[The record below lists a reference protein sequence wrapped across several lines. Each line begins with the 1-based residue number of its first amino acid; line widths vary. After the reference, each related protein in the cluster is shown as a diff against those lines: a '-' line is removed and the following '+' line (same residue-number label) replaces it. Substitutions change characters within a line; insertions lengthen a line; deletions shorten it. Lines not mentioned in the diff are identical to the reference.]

1 MNPAIPSFLFP
12 YMLFGTIATVAA
24 LVFGLNRALR
34 IADWPAPDRTRA
46 VWTGVVLLVIFYL
59 AADIPSRLGL
69 YHAPSKVPLLQFGL
83 LAPIALVLLL
93 FFFWHPFRRTVE
105 AIPQQWL
112 VGIQLYRALGVIFLI
127 LYAMDKLPAVFA
139 IPAGAGDVF
148 VGLAAPSVALASIR
162 KSPNADKLLRRWNLF
177 GLADLAVALLTGFL
191 SSPSPVQILAL
202 DHPNQLVTQYPLVIV
217 PVFLVPIAI
226 LLHLASFRRL
236 KQTRLNPAQS
246 TPSSFALTEVS

>member
-1 MNPAIPSFLFP
+1 
-12 YMLFGTIATVAA
+12 MLFGTIATVAA

-34 IADWPAPDRTRA
+34 SANWAARDRAKA
-46 VWTGVVLLVIFYL
+46 VWTGIVLLVLLYL
-59 AADIPSRLGL
+59 AAEIPARLGI
-69 YHAPSKVPLLQFGL
+69 YHRPSEVPLIQFGL
-83 LAPIALVLLL
+83 LVPIGFVLLL
-93 FFFWHPFRRTVE
+93 FFFWQSFRRTIE

-162 KSPNADKLLRRWNLF
+162 KSPNADRILRRWNIF
-177 GLADLAVALLTGFL
+177 GLADLVVALFAGFL
-191 SSPSPVQILAL
+191 SSPSPLQILARN
-202 DHPNQLVTQYPLVIV
+202 HPNELVTQYPLVIV

-226 LLHLASFRRL
+226 LLHLASLRKL
-236 KQTRLNPAQS
+236 KQARLNPLQS
-246 TPSSFALTEVS
+246 TPSSFVLTELS